1 MTDNYEEIL
10 FVQSNVDNLIQ
21 RHKDTLD
28 AACQV
33 DDSTEYEEN
42 VLRTQGPEGIGD
54 ALDHLRKVA
63 DIVEDAVEMHSKLC
77 KEFDEKFAPDE
88 ILQAEAAKCNDC
100 KEERQTD
107 FEFRIRKAI
116 GQVHLVSGE
125 AAYATLEACRQ
136 EIEDIRS

>member
-10 FVQSNVDNLIQ
+10 FVQHNVDNLIQ

-33 DDSTEYEEN
+33 DDSAEYEEN

-54 ALDHLRKVA
+54 ALDHLTKVA
-63 DIVEDAVEMHSKLC
+63 TIVEDALVMHQELC
-77 KEFDEKFAPDE
+77 KEFDENFRPDE
-88 ILQAEAAKCNDC
+88 ILQAEAEKCNSC

-107 FEFRIRKAI
+107 FEFRIRRAI

-125 AAYATLEACRQ
+125 AAYETLEACRQ
-136 EIEDIRS
+136 EIEEIRS